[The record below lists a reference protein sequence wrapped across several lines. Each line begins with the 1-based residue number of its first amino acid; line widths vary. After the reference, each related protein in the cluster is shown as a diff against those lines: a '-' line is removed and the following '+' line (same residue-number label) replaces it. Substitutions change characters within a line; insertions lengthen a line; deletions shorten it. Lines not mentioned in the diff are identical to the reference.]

1 LAAQSHIEIPVRG
14 GGKNRLGSAF
24 VLHRRGWLFADGG
37 KQLTVRHDVAMNR
50 RDPVHVDIQAPHVG
64 RQVNRR
70 ESGNFGG
77 SAPAGLGLKTS
88 SLVNIEIA
96 F

>member
-1 LAAQSHIEIPVRG
+1 M
-14 GGKNRLGSAF
+14 GSAF